1 MRILIWIGLLIP
13 LVAVVSGQS
22 GKGTSAPAR
31 SAALPADIN
40 ADSLNRLPVV
50 KREQMD
56 ENGKQVYDHVAGGA
70 GKIASP
76 TGPASIELYS
86 PGAAEPLRRLN
97 EYLRRPG
104 NLLGNGIT
112 ELAILVAAREG
123 DSQYVWSA
131 HEPAALKAGIAQPA
145 IDVVKYNKD
154 ASGVGEKETVVIR
167 LGRQLLREHKLDS
180 GTFAKAVELF
190 GKQGTVELV
199 TLMGDYT
206 LNGLLLDALDQHL
219 PADRKPLLPPRQP

>member
-1 MRILIWIGLLIP
+1 MRILIWIAPLIAM
-13 LVAVVSGQS
+13 VAATSGQS
-22 GKGTSAPAR
+22 GKETSAPTR
-31 SAALPADIN
+31 SATLPADIYP
-40 ADSLNRLPVV
+40 DSLNRLPVV

-56 ENGKQVYDHVAGGA
+56 EDGKQVYDHVAGGA

-97 EYLRRPG
+97 EYLRRPE
-104 NLLGNGIT
+104 NLLGNPIT

-131 HEPAALKAGIAQPA
+131 HEPAALRAGVAQPV
-145 IDVVKYNKD
+145 IDVIKYNKD
-154 ASGVGEKETVVIR
+154 VSGVGEKETVVIR
-167 LGRQLLREHKLDS
+167 LGRQLLRERKLDS

-219 PADRKPLLPPRQP
+219 PADRKPLLPSR

>member
-1 MRILIWIGLLIP
+1 MRIVIWIALLI
-13 LVAVVSGQS
+13 AVVAAASGQS
-22 GKGTSAPAR
+22 GKQTSAPAR

-40 ADSLNRLPVV
+40 PDSLNRLPVV

-104 NLLGNGIT
+104 NLLGNPIA

-131 HEPAALKAGIAQPA
+131 HEPAALKAGIAQPV
-145 IDVVKYNKD
+145 IDAVKYNKD
-154 ASGVGEKETVVIR
+154 VTGVGEKETVVIR
-167 LGRQLLREHKLDS
+167 LGRQLLREHRLDS

-219 PADRKPLLPPRQP
+219 PADRKPLLPSR

>member
-1 MRILIWIGLLIP
+1 MRIRIWIALLI
-13 LVAVVSGQS
+13 VAVGSGQS
-22 GKGTSAPAR
+22 GKRTSAPSG
-31 SAALPADIN
+31 SAALPADIHP
-40 ADSLNRLPVV
+40 DSLNRLPVV

-56 ENGKQVYDHVAGGA
+56 EKGKQVYDHVAGGA

-86 PGAAEPLRRLN
+86 PGAAEPLRTLN
-97 EYLRRPG
+97 EYLRRQG
-104 NLLGNGIT
+104 NLLGNSIT

-131 HEPAALKAGIAQPA
+131 HEPAALKAGVAQPV
-145 IDVVKYNKD
+145 IDVVKYNRD
-154 ASGVGEKETVVIR
+154 VAGAGEKETVVIR
-167 LGRQLLREHKLDS
+167 MGRQLLREHKLDS
-180 GTFAKAVELF
+180 TTFAKAVQLF
-190 GKQGTVELV
+190 GTQGTVELV

-219 PADRKPLLPPRQP
+219 PPDRKPLLPSR

>member
-1 MRILIWIGLLIP
+1 ITLAA
-13 LVAVVSGQS
+13 VAGGQS
-22 GKGTSAPAR
+22 GKGTSGVR

-56 ENGKQVYDHVAGGA
+56 EKGKQVYDHVAGGA

-86 PGAAEPLRRLN
+86 PGAAEPLRTLN
-97 EYLRRPG
+97 EYLRRQG
-104 NLLGNGIT
+104 NLLGNPIT

-131 HEPAALKAGIAQPA
+131 HEPAALKAGVAQPV
-145 IDVVKYNKD
+145 IDVVKYNRD
-154 ASGVGEKETVVIR
+154 VAGAGEKETVVIR
-167 LGRQLLREHKLDS
+167 MGRQLLREHKLDS
-180 GTFAKAVELF
+180 PTFAKAVKLF
-190 GKQGTVELV
+190 GTQGTVELV

-219 PADRKPLLPPRQP
+219 PPDRKPLLPSR

>member
-1 MRILIWIGLLIP
+1 MRILMWIALLIAA
-13 LVAVVSGQS
+13 VAAASGQS

-40 ADSLNRLPVV
+40 PDSLNRLPVV

-56 ENGKQVYDHVAGGA
+56 AEGKKVYDHIAGGA
-70 GKIASP
+70 GKVASP
-76 TGPASIELYS
+76 TGPASVGLYS
-86 PGAAEPLRRLN
+86 PGAAEPLRSLN
-97 EYLRRPG
+97 EYLRRKG
-104 NLLGNGIT
+104 NLLGNPIT

-131 HEPAALKAGIAQPA
+131 HEPAALKAGITQPV
-145 IDVVKYNKD
+145 IDVVKYNKEV
-154 ASGVGEKETVVIR
+154 SGAGEKETVVIR

-199 TLMGDYT
+199 TLMGDYV
-206 LNGLLLDALDQHL
+206 LNSLLTDAFDQHL
-219 PADRKPLLPPRQP
+219 PPERKPLLPPR

>member
-1 MRILIWIGLLIP
+1 MRTLIWIGLLI
-13 LVAVVSGQS
+13 AVVAATRGQS
-22 GKGTSAPAR
+22 GKGTPAPAG
-31 SAALPADIN
+31 SAKLPADVY

-56 ENGKQVYDHVAGGA
+56 ENGKRVYDINAGGA
-70 GKIASP
+70 GKVAQP
-76 TGPASIELYS
+76 TGPGAIALYS

-97 EYLRRPG
+97 EYLRRED
-104 NLLGNGIT
+104 NILGKSLT

-131 HEPAALKAGIAQPA
+131 HEPAALRAGVARSV
-145 IDVVKYNKD
+145 IDVIKYGKD
-154 ASGVGEKETVVIR
+154 VSGAGEKETIIIR
-167 LGRQLLREHKLDS
+167 LGRQLFREHKLNSD
-180 GTFAKAVELF
+180 TFAKAVELF

-199 TLMGDYT
+199 ALMGDYT

-219 PADRKPLLPPRQP
+219 PADRKALLPPR